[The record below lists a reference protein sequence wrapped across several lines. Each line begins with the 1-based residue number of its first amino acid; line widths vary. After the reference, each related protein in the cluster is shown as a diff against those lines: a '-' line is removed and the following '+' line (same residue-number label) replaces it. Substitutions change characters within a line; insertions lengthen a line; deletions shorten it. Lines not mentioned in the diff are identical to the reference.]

1 MKGFAKEKAEK
12 ILLNKI
18 DSETLALQYPEF
30 KEIVMK
36 EFSEIN
42 KGSNVKEIMAV
53 INTYKAKAHFALDRI
68 QKNGVNQKTINIFL
82 PDIIKARIAIYMLE
96 QLNFAIQS
104 GKYSGTV
111 RFNLWDG
118 LILQK
123 ILFKKKFE
131 RKPVS
136 LLCFK
141 LLWPFIINKKILMP
155 LVNKKG
161 IYCFYSK
168 ILLNELSNLVG
179 NTKCLEIGAGD
190 GTLTNFLRGMGVNCD
205 AIDDY
210 SWEHYIK
217 YPNFVEKLEAKEA
230 LNKYK
235 PDTVICSWAPPG
247 NTFEKSVF
255 TMESVKLYIVI
266 GTRNPSFSGNHD
278 TYQKQKGFTMEYS
291 QQLSSLVLPP
301 SKDNAVYIFRKKD
314 IQDDKSEMVRDGL

>member
-1 MKGFAKEKAEK
+1 MRSFTKEKAEK

-18 DSETLALQYPEF
+18 DSKTLALQYPEF
-30 KEIVMK
+30 KECVME
-36 EFSEIN
+36 EFSNIN
-42 KGSNVKEIMAV
+42 KNSNVKEIIAV
-53 INTYKAKAHFALDRI
+53 INTYKAKSSFALDRI
-68 QKNGVNQKTINIFL
+68 QKNGINQKAVNIFL
-82 PDIIKARIAIYMLE
+82 PDIIKARIAIYLLE
-96 QLNFAIQS
+96 QLNIAIQS
-104 GKYSGTV
+104 GTSSGTV

-123 ILFKKKFE
+123 ILFKKGFE

-136 LLCFK
+136 RLCFK
-141 LLWPFIINKKILMP
+141 LVWPFIINKKILMP

-168 ILLNELSNLVG
+168 DLLNQLSNLVG

-205 AIDDY
+205 ATDNY
-210 SWEHYIK
+210 SWEYYIK
-217 YPNFVEKLEAKEA
+217 YPDFVEKLEAREA
-230 LNKYK
+230 LNKYA
-235 PDTVICSWAPPG
+235 PDTVICSWPPPG
-247 NTFEKSVF
+247 NTFEKSIF

-266 GTRNPSFSGNHD
+266 GTINPSFSGNHD
-278 TYQKQKGFTMEYS
+278 TYQQQNGFTMEYS

-314 IQDDKSEMVRDGL
+314 IQNNQS